1 MLVDRQIKKANQPF
15 FLLQYTSSYPWQTN
29 FNILWSDIRHIINL
43 IENACLFN
51 TSPKELEQSN
61 AQMWLQILM
70 PLKFPSIWE
79 LFPNNL
85 CSSVSRELLIGNM
98 RSLNT
103 KTKKIF
109 HQQILDC
116 VIILLARPRTKNYS
130 ARISRNLVQLIR
142 LFITVFTLTPP
153 KVYTDP
159 SQPIRPNNYI
169 TESPPNWH
177 IYCHAE
183 LHSMDLQSI
192 DLHADIQV
200 FIWFASFKV
209 NVFHC

>member
-1 MLVDRQIKKANQPF
+1 MANKFQHT
-15 FLLQYTSSYPWQTN
+15 L
-29 FNILWSDIRHIINL
+29 IRHKTHYK
-43 IENACLFN
+43 FN
-51 TSPKELEQSN
+51 
-61 AQMWLQILM
+61 
-70 PLKFPSIWE
+70 
-79 LFPNNL
+79 
-85 CSSVSRELLIGNM
+85 RECLLIQHKSQRTKAIKCSNVIANSHASQVSHTSCAHQCPDSSSFETL

-103 KTKKIF
+103 KTKKIS

-116 VIILLARPRTKNYS
+116 VIILQARPRTKNYS
-130 ARISRNLVQLIR
+130 AWISCNLVQLIR

-159 SQPIRPNNYI
+159 LQPIRPNNYI

-200 FIWFASFKV
+200 FI
-209 NVFHC
+209 

>member
-1 MLVDRQIKKANQPF
+1 MLKCDCKFSCLSSFRQYENCSQTTCAHQC
-15 FLLQYTSSYPWQTN
+15 LESS
-29 FNILWSDIRHIINL
+29 S
-43 IENACLFN
+43 
-51 TSPKELEQSN
+51 LET
-61 AQMWLQILM
+61 L
-70 PLKFPSIWE
+70 
-79 LFPNNL
+79 
-85 CSSVSRELLIGNM
+85 

-103 KTKKIF
+103 KTKKIS

-130 ARISRNLVQLIR
+130 ARISCNLVQLIR

-159 SQPIRPNNYI
+159 LQPIRPNNYI